1 MRVESQII
9 SKIAVK
15 STPRN
20 SPNLKTVTPS
30 IHLSNRRKCGVIK
43 VVRRS
48 PLLLILWTY
57 RSGMSFVWLIAGKLS
72 EIAAI
77 RTHPP

>member
-1 MRVESQII
+1 M
-9 SKIAVK
+9 A
-15 STPRN
+15 
-20 SPNLKTVTPS
+20 L
-30 IHLSNRRKCGVIK
+30 NRRKCGVYRKIQPFFA
-43 VVRRS
+43 RDRSPFFARDRS

>member
-1 MRVESQII
+1 FRL
-9 SKIAVK
+9 A
-15 STPRN
+15 
-20 SPNLKTVTPS
+20 L
-30 IHLSNRRKCGVIK
+30 NRRKCGGYRKIQPFFA
-43 VVRRS
+43 RDRS